1 MPALASDQLPAPS
14 SAPVA
19 APQPAAPVDVAV
31 SGVFDVMADLG
42 RPVYVEALASS
53 HLTGALRDALA
64 RRGLSLV
71 ASRDQATVVYELDG
85 TFQALRPATQRRAEI
100 RLGDYAENPAPLA
113 TKSGRGPSVML
124 SLNPLAILIGTI
136 ASNVGNFTGVQDSVN
151 AATAGDPDGKC
162 LSKCDEW
169 QYKQRNVV
177 TLTRSGLDGTATCS
191 AVATVEDAALRPAEL
206 IQNSLDALAGAIGQP
221 AAFASVVTR
230 FGVGRQRISEALREE
245 LPVR

>member
-1 MPALASDQLPAPS
+1 MPALATDQIPAPS
-14 SAPVA
+14 SAPIA
-19 APQPAAPVDVAV
+19 ALQPAAPVDVAV
-31 SGVFDVMADLG
+31 SGAFDVAADLG

-85 TFQALRPATQRRAEI
+85 AFQALRPATQRRAEI

-113 TKSGRGPSVML
+113 TKGGRGPSVML
-124 SLNPLAILIGTI
+124 SLNPLTMLIGTI
-136 ASNVGNFTGVQDSVN
+136 ASNVGNATGAQDSVN

-169 QYKQRNVV
+169 RYKQRNVV
-177 TLTRSGLDGTATCS
+177 HLTRSGPDGTATCS
-191 AVATVEDAALRPAEL
+191 ALATVEDAALRPAEL
-206 IQNSLDALAGAIGQP
+206 IQTSLDALAGAVGLPDALAGAVAQP
-221 AAFASVVTR
+221 
-230 FGVGRQRISEALREE
+230 
-245 LPVR
+245 

>member
-1 MPALASDQLPAPS
+1 MPALATDQLPAPS

-31 SGVFDVMADLG
+31 SGAFDVAADLG
-42 RPVYVEALASS
+42 RTVYVEALASS
-53 HLTGALRDALA
+53 HLTGVLRDALA

-85 TFQALRPATQRRAEI
+85 AFQALRPATQRRADI

-136 ASNVGNFTGVQDSVN
+136 ASNVGNATGAQDSVN

-169 QYKQRNVV
+169 RYKQRNVV

-191 AVATVEDAALRPAEL
+191 ALATVEDAALRPAEL
-206 IQNSLDALAGAIGQP
+206 IQTSLDALASAIGLP
-221 AAFASVVTR
+221 D
-230 FGVGRQRISEALREE
+230 ALAGAVAR
-245 LPVR
+245 P

>member
-1 MPALASDQLPAPS
+1 MRPLVSLAFVLACVPALAADPLPAPS
-14 SAPVA
+14 SAPIA
-19 APQPAAPVDVAV
+19 APQSAAPVDVVV
-31 SGVFDVMADLG
+31 SGAFDAAADIG

-53 HLTGALRDALA
+53 RLTGALRDALA

-85 TFQALRPATQRRAEI
+85 AFQALRPATQRRAEI
-100 RLGDYAENPAPLA
+100 RLGDYAENPAPLT

-136 ASNVGNFTGVQDSVN
+136 ASNVGNATGAQDSVN

-169 QYKQRNVV
+169 RYQQRNVV
-177 TLTRSGLDGTATCS
+177 NLTRSGPDGTATCS
-191 AVATVEDAALRPAEL
+191 ALATVEDAALRPAEL
-206 IQNSLDALAGAIGQP
+206 IQTSLDALAGAIGLP
-221 AAFASVVTR
+221 HALAGAFAR
-230 FGVGRQRISEALREE
+230 
-245 LPVR
+245 P

>member
-1 MPALASDQLPAPS
+1 MPALATDQLPAPS

-31 SGVFDVMADLG
+31 SGAFDVAADLG

-53 HLTGALRDALA
+53 HLTGVLRDALA

-85 TFQALRPATQRRAEI
+85 AFQALRPATQRRADI

-136 ASNVGNFTGVQDSVN
+136 ASNVGNATGAQDSVN

-169 QYKQRNVV
+169 RYKQRNVV
-177 TLTRSGLDGTATCS
+177 TLTRSGLAGTATCS
-191 AVATVEDAALRPAEL
+191 ALATVEDAALRPAEL
-206 IQNSLDALAGAIGQP
+206 IQTSLDALASAIGLP
-221 AAFASVVTR
+221 D
-230 FGVGRQRISEALREE
+230 ALAGAVAR
-245 LPVR
+245 P